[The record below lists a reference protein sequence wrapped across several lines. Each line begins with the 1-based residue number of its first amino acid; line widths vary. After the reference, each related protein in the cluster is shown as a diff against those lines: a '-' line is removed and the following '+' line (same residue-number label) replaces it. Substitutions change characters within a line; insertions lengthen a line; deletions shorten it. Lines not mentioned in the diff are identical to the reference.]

1 MGKIKQKNQKKK
13 SLSRKVIGITIILA
27 AVSVLGL
34 IADTSALNIILGF
47 TNRYDSYLTVQ
58 QFQDR
63 IDSAFLETQ
72 MYANLAYYKAEADDA
87 ETIRAKMYES
97 AEFLKELCQELDGYS
112 GELLEIG
119 SNNSDTEFI
128 EVIQSWTGQMSA
140 FADAALAAHDAGS
153 ADAIADF
160 SNNVYGYKQQISE
173 TQAVFEEMLD
183 ARVAL
188 LKDKTQL
195 RVSGTGTF
203 NYALL
208 VVNIILAG
216 ISITILYVQFAKPAR
231 KSETK
236 TLDIL
241 EKLDSGNGDLTER
254 VPVATNDEVGA
265 LSNGI
270 NAMIAQLHDIVS
282 LISRHAT
289 TLKNSSQNVA
299 NSIKSSED
307 QINNVSSTMQQMS
320 ASGQETSAS
329 LSQVAGEMDEIA
341 ALVQNVYKQAVE
353 QAQKTEQIVA
363 KVNQMRD
370 SAIEERNESDE
381 QTKQIVAELDTSI
394 LAARKVESI
403 NALVDDILNISE
415 QTNLLSLNASIEAA
429 RAGEAGKG
437 FAVVADEISKL
448 AKDSS
453 QAATHIQA
461 VSAEVIDA
469 VNDLATNA
477 RSISQTLLDSNES
490 GRNGVMNIT
499 GAYQQDIRDVSEA
512 MDEFAE
518 SSQRV
523 QDAMDS
529 IKEAVD
535 AINIAVE
542 ETAEGITNVTQSAV
556 DIAGAMADI
565 SEEAGTN
572 LNISNELF
580 EEVNKFTI

>member
-1 MGKIKQKNQKKK
+1 MGKMKQKNSKKK
-13 SLSRKVIGITIILA
+13 SLSRKVIAITIILA
-27 AVSVLGL
+27 AVSILG
-34 IADTSALNIILGF
+34 IFANSSALSIILGF
-47 TNRYDSYLTVQ
+47 TNKFDCYLTVQ
-58 QFQDR
+58 QYQDQ

-72 MYANLAYYKAEADDA
+72 MYSNLAFYKADSGDA
-87 ETIRAKMYES
+87 EMIRTKMHDS
-97 AEFLKELCQELDGYS
+97 AESLKTSCQELDTYVDG
-112 GELLEIG
+112 LLEVATD
-119 SNNSDTEFI
+119 NPDTEFI
-128 EVIQSWTGQMSA
+128 EAIHSWTGQLSE
-140 FADAALAAHDAGS
+140 FADAALAAYDAGS
-153 ADAIADF
+153 ADAVSNF
-160 SNNVYGYKQQISE
+160 SNSVYGYKQQIEES
-173 TQAVFEEMLD
+173 QAVFEELLSE
-183 ARVAL
+183 RVDL
-188 LKDKTQL
+188 LEYKTQL
-195 RVSGTGTF
+195 RVSGTSQF
-203 NYALL
+203 N
-208 VVNIILAG
+208 VVLTILNIILAG
-216 ISITILYVQFAKPAR
+216 ISIAILYVQFAKPAK

-270 NAMIAQLHDIVS
+270 NAMITQLQDIVT
-282 LISRHAT
+282 LISRHAV
-289 TLKNSSQNVA
+289 TLKNSSENVA

-341 ALVQNVYKQAVE
+341 ALVQNVYKQAME

-363 KVNQMRD
+363 KVNEMRD

-461 VSAEVIDA
+461 VSAEVIEA

-477 RSISQTLLDSNES
+477 RSISETLLESNES

-499 GAYQQDIRDVSEA
+499 DAYQQDIRDVSEA

-535 AINIAVE
+535 AINIAME
-542 ETAEGITNVTQSAV
+542 ETAEGITNITQSAV

>member
-1 MGKIKQKNQKKK
+1 MGKIEQKKRKKK
-13 SLSRKVIGITIILA
+13 SLSRKVIGITIMLA
-27 AVSVLGL
+27 AVSILG
-34 IADTSALNIILGF
+34 IFANSSALSIILGF
-47 TNRYDSYLTVQ
+47 TGKYDYYLTLRQ
-58 QFQDR
+58 YQAQ
-63 IDSAFLETQ
+63 IESAFAETER
-72 MYANLAYYKAEADDA
+72 YADAAYYQADTGNGATAQTKMKEAAENLQLLCGELDTYAEGIQQVESDSPDAELIEAIHNWSGQVKDFAEAAASSGSKDA
-87 ETIRAKMYES
+87 LSTLSNNMEGYEQQIQES
-97 AEFLKELCQELDGYS
+97 QTVFEELLGARV
-112 GELLEIG
+112 ELLE
-119 SNNSDTEFI
+119 
-128 EVIQSWTGQMSA
+128 
-140 FADAALAAHDAGS
+140 
-153 ADAIADF
+153 
-160 SNNVYGYKQQISE
+160 Y
-173 TQAVFEEMLD
+173 
-183 ARVAL
+183 
-188 LKDKTQL
+188 KTQL
-195 RVSGTGTF
+195 RVSGTSQF
-203 NYALL
+203 N
-208 VVNIILAG
+208 VVLTILNIILAG
-216 ISITILYVQFAKPAR
+216 ISIAILFVQFARPAK

-270 NAMIAQLHDIVS
+270 NAMITQLQDIVT
-282 LISRHAT
+282 LISRHAV
-289 TLKNSSQNVA
+289 TLKSSSENVA

-341 ALVQNVYKQAVE
+341 VLVQNVYKQAVE

-363 KVNQMRD
+363 KVNEMRD

-381 QTKQIVAELDTSI
+381 QAKQIVAELDTSI

-477 RSISQTLLDSNES
+477 KSISETLLESNES
-490 GRNGVMNIT
+490 GRNGVMDIT
-499 GAYQQDIRDVSEA
+499 GAYQQDIRAVSEA

-535 AINIAVE
+535 AINIAME
-542 ETAEGITNVTQSAV
+542 ETAEGITNITQSAV